1 LTISTDSTIKPFI
14 VCDIV
19 ILRREGIGYDCGTLN
34 VTSAERNSED
44 VPAKRTVIAPTPN
57 KAQKTNIERPMA
69 VSGAKSPYPMVVNAI
84 KPIFM
89 FVP

>member
-1 LTISTDSTIKPFI
+1 MIEPFV
-14 VCDIV
+14 VCDTV

-34 VTSAERNSED
+34 VTSSGGRNSED

-69 VSGAKSPYPMVVNAI
+69 VWGAKSPYPMVVNAI

-89 FVP
+89 FVKPR